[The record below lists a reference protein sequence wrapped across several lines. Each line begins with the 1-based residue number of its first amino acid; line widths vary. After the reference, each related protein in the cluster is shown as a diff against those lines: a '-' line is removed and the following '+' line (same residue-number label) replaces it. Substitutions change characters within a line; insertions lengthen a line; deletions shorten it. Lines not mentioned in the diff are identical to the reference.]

1 MKHPKI
7 HPISKRVIFAIAL
20 SCIAMQ
26 LTAQPDS
33 ISNLPQFLYPG
44 FARSIVKLK
53 SGEKRTAMMNYNT
66 VTEKMTFYQNG
77 ALLNMN
83 NPEAADTIF
92 LQNAKFVF
100 HENGFYEVLVN
111 APISL
116 YIQHKSNI
124 TFSGKPAAYGTS
136 SETAGSTSISKVY
149 DDKAYNFKLPDNFK
163 VTSSP
168 VYWIRMNNVMY
179 RFMSE
184 RQFLKIFPTKEGEIK
199 KFINQS
205 NINLKKRDD
214 LIKLV
219 TYCNELNR

>member
-1 MKHPKI
+1 MKYPKI

-77 ALLNMN
+77 ALLNIN

-136 SETAGSTSISKVY
+136 S
-149 DDKAYNFKLPDNFK
+149 
-163 VTSSP
+163 
-168 VYWIRMNNVMY
+168 
-179 RFMSE
+179 
-184 RQFLKIFPTKEGEIK
+184 
-199 KFINQS
+199 
-205 NINLKKRDD
+205 
-214 LIKLV
+214 
-219 TYCNELNR
+219 